1 MHVGLVYFFHRW
13 LRFYIS
19 HDAVGSIAAVAVM
32 ALTMVAGVMLLLM
45 PAISSCQAPPLHS
58 EGSFTGRNQEPGL
71 NVVLVCASSISLST
85 VSAPA
90 FFWFKKASDEKINE
104 TGHERE
110 RKRPGKRGDHNQR
123 KTVIK
128 KERK

>member
-85 VSAPA
+85 VSVPA
-90 FFWFKKASDEKINE
+90 FFWFKKAGCGD
-104 TGHERE
+104 GFDYGCGCDAVADARDFLL
-110 RKRPGKRGDHNQR
+110 PGPPTAQ
-123 KTVIK
+123 
-128 KERK
+128 